1 MSMDRY
7 VFVDTWAWLALS
19 NRKDVHHEPA
29 TKEYEEITAVGY
41 RLVTSDYVLDEV
53 ITALFRS
60 VDFGSAVQF
69 SESLFAAIKDNQIK
83 LEWITEARFKAAW
96 SMRKRY
102 QDKTDISFTDLT
114 SFVTMQELEMNKVFT
129 GDIHFEKVNLGFE
142 ILPKER

>member
-53 ITALFRS
+53 IAALFRS